1 MLLLFL
7 AKDFFFFFAPV
18 NINDD
23 VLFFLSIEVNS
34 KVQVSL

>member
-7 AKDFFFFFAPV
+7 AKDFFFFAPV